1 MALLLRHKT
10 TLIFVFEILMLMLF
24 YGEQERLFHD
34 RLLQGVRRGAARDRP
49 TRALQDVYKTVTRGR
64 SRDLGTTRFIFVL
77 SFPQSSEPH
86 FEHSCDI
93 LKYNSK
99 YQTRANRI

>member
-1 MALLLRHKT
+1 MALLSRHET

-64 SRDLGTTRFIFVL
+64 SRDLGTNRFIFCSIL
-77 SFPQSSEPH
+77 PSKQRASF
-86 FEHSCDI
+86 
-93 LKYNSK
+93 
-99 YQTRANRI
+99 RAFM